1 MSASLWVRSAS
12 EDGRQ
17 GGASGPVAWESGI
30 NMQLG
35 LRRPW
40 PEHRARGADHAG
52 RRRIRIVF
60 IDMLGATLLTRHV
73 AAVAEVIGTNPPAR
87 LPRERRGP
95 GQGCGRVGTGYCVG
109 LLALL
114 TRRHPRLAS
123 HVHAPLGPHAHTCSH
138 AGAHSRMLCTLT
150 HVSTC
155 TQAPSPSGH
164 THAHAHTRILR
175 FKCTLSLLTREILWV
190 TVTIV
195 TYR

>member
-1 MSASLWVRSAS
+1 MGPQRLRGWKA
-12 EDGRQ
+12 
-17 GGASGPVAWESGI
+17 GGAPGPVAWESGI
-30 NMQLG
+30 DMQLG

-73 AAVAEVIGTNPPAR
+73 AAVAEVIGTDLPAR

-114 TRRHPRLAS
+114 TCRHPRLVS
-123 HVHAPLGPHAHTCSH
+123 HVHAPLGP
-138 AGAHSRMLCTLT
+138 R
-150 HVSTC
+150 
-155 TQAPSPSGH
+155 
-164 THAHAHTRILR
+164 AHTRAH
-175 FKCTLSLLTREILWV
+175 TLVPTHACSARSPTCLLAHRRPPPLATHTHTPTHASFVLNAP
-190 TVTIV
+190 
-195 TYR
+195 